1 MTYQRFST
9 LPRNE
14 ALKILGERIQNN
26 LSVTNQAINL
36 CHTRGWTYRLSS
48 SLFPLITYDKANIE
62 MDDLPNIHQIQ
73 RTLDVIEKTIQD
85 TKVRISCHPSEFN
98 VLASKNKEAVE
109 KTIDELNFYSSFMDR
124 IGCSAD
130 YYSPMNLHIH
140 NKQDTPKIVVS
151 RFIEA
156 FQRLDENCR
165 KRLVIEND
173 DKVTGWSVKELV
185 EDFHPK
191 THIPVTFD
199 YLHHKLHP
207 NILTEEEAFNLCY
220 ETWGNF
226 KPLFHYSESREGNN
240 PRAHADYAQNK
251 FTVYKDCDVDFELKM
266 KDKAIQNYQDKYE
279 SQTVSA

>member
-1 MTYQRFST
+1 
-9 LPRNE
+9 
-14 ALKILGERIQNN
+14 
-26 LSVTNQAINL
+26 
-36 CHTRGWTYRLSS
+36 
-48 SLFPLITYDKANIE
+48 
-62 MDDLPNIHQIQ
+62 
-73 RTLDVIEKTIQD
+73 
-85 TKVRISCHPSEFN
+85 
-98 VLASKNKEAVE
+98 
-109 KTIDELNFYSSFMDR
+109 
-124 IGCSAD
+124 
-130 YYSPMNLHIH
+130 
-140 NKQDTPKIVVS
+140 
-151 RFIEA
+151 
-156 FQRLDENCR
+156 
-165 KRLVIEND
+165 VIEND

-191 THIPVTFD
+191 TQIPVTFD

-207 NILTEEEAFNLCY
+207 NKLIEEEAFNLCY